1 MTQDKKKRRHGDDL
15 RGASRLV
22 VDAADKVTGVVED
35 MHRTIA
41 SGPALLGRPLEG
53 PARGMTRLV
62 YGSIRGITRAV
73 GATIDV
79 ALGRLAPL
87 LGESVPGPERAA
99 VVAALN
105 GVIGDYL
112 VATGNPLATT
122 MRLCHDG
129 HPLDLD
135 PPALHAAL
143 PGATGKVVVL
153 VHGSSMSDRQW
164 LRGGH
169 DHGASLARDL
179 GYTPVYVL
187 YNSGL
192 HISTNGKELAGLLER
207 LTASWPAAIGELT
220 IVGHSMGGLV
230 ARSACIAGDL
240 AGHGWRRQLRRLVC
254 IGSPHHGAPLERV
267 GHVFQGLLGISPYS
281 DPLSRLGRLRS
292 AGVTDMRFG
301 YVLDEHWSGRDRFDH
316 GRDPRGAMKLPDGV
330 ACYAIAGT
338 ASTKPGGRR
347 LGDGVVPVDSALG
360 RHPRPELTLAFPLDH
375 QWIGY
380 GIGHLDLLA
389 RPEVYE
395 VLHGWLASPE
405 P

>member
-1 MTQDKKKRRHGDDL
+1 MTSTRDKKKRGHGDDL

-22 VDAADKVTGVVED
+22 VDAADKVTAVVED

-41 SGPALLGRPLEG
+41 SGPDILGRPLEV
-53 PARGMTRLV
+53 PVRGMTRLV
-62 YGSIRGITRAV
+62 YGSIRGVTRAV
-73 GATIDV
+73 GATIDI

-99 VVAALN
+99 VLAALN

-112 VATGNPLATT
+112 AETGNPLATK
-122 MRLCHDG
+122 MRLYHGG

-135 PPALHAAL
+135 AKSLGAAL
-143 PGATGKVVVL
+143 PQASGKVLVL
-153 VHGSSMSDRQW
+153 VHGSAMNEQQW
-164 LRGGH
+164 HRGGH

-179 GYTPVYVL
+179 GYTPIYVR

-192 HISTNGKELAGLLER
+192 HISTNGRQLAEMLEELAMH
-207 LTASWPAAIGELT
+207 WPVPVRELS

-230 ARSACIAGDL
+230 ARSACVVGEAD
-240 AGHGWRRQLRRLVC
+240 GHAWRRELRKLVT

-267 GHVFQGLLGISPYS
+267 GNIFQGLLRISRYS
-281 DPLSRLGRLRS
+281 GPLSRLARLRS

-301 YVLDEHWSGRDRFDH
+301 NVHDEHWDGRDRFAH

-330 ACYAIAGT
+330 ECYAIAGT
-338 ASTKPGGRR
+338 LSAKAGSR
-347 LGDGVVPVDSALG
+347 LRSDGMVPVDSALG
-360 RHPRPELTLAFPLDH
+360 RHSKTELTLGFPADH

-380 GIGHLDLLA
+380 GIGHLELLA

-395 VLHGWLASPE
+395 VLRGWLQS
-405 P
+405 